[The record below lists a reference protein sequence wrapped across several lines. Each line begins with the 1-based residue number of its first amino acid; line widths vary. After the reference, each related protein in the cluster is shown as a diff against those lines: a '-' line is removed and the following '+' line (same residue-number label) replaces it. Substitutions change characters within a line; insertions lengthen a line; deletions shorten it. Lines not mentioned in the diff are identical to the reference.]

1 VDKTVNNDDPVRCPC
16 GETAT
21 WCEVNKC
28 REKGDKPPYTGPE
41 RRRAP
46 TVNPAASD
54 PQPEHKPVHIPGAVW
69 PDPRKTAFDLDAP
82 DKYNRALRHK

>member
-1 VDKTVNNDDPVRCPC
+1 
-16 GETAT
+16 
-21 WCEVNKC
+21 
-28 REKGDKPPYTGPE
+28 
-41 RRRAP
+41 
-46 TVNPAASD
+46 VNPAASD